1 MNELTA
7 HRMRAGAQKVLYLC
21 ALLKGYGNTMTTSM
35 TKKTLALLDA
45 VSNASLK
52 DQDGLAESIKKLGLT
67 GPELN
72 ELRRV
77 RVAECLDEMNALCDE
92 IVQLRTALAA
102 EDALVSPA
110 GHPDGSPLPLS

>member
-1 MNELTA
+1 
-7 HRMRAGAQKVLYLC
+7 
-21 ALLKGYGNTMTTSM
+21 MTTSL

-67 GPELN
+67 GPELKD
-72 ELRRV
+72 LRRA

-92 IVQLRTALAA
+92 IVRLRTELAA
-102 EDALVSPA
+102 EDGPVSPA
-110 GHPDGSPLPLS
+110 GHPDGSPLLLS

>member
-1 MNELTA
+1 
-7 HRMRAGAQKVLYLC
+7 
-21 ALLKGYGNTMTTSM
+21 MTTSL

-72 ELRRV
+72 DLRRA
-77 RVAECLDEMNALCDE
+77 RVAECLAEMNALCDE
-92 IVQLRTALAA
+92 IVRLREEIAA
-102 EDALVSPA
+102 EDGPVSPA
-110 GHPDGSPLPLS
+110 GDPDGSPLPLS